1 VFPYQKYE
9 KRYRHSRLL
18 FFIFARIIL
27 PAMIK
32 SMTGY
37 GKEVVEYAGK
47 MIHLELR
54 CLNSKQT
61 DLNLKTSPQYREK
74 DLELRAM
81 LIEKL
86 ERGKIDLAIYIE
98 NAPDNGSYSLNKP
111 LAVAY
116 FRELKSLASEIG
128 EQDFTPYLPLLTR
141 MPDVLQ
147 THRQDL
153 DPREW
158 ERIREAIIRVIG
170 QADLFRIQEGN
181 VLKADITGRIRLIQ
195 DYLGKVTAFEE
206 QRIKAI
212 REWLNKSLLD
222 LVDENRIDP
231 SRLEQELI
239 FYLDKI
245 DITEEKVRIQ
255 KHCDYFL
262 ETMEEDGNTGKKLS
276 FITQEIG
283 REINTLG
290 AKSNEVNIQKL
301 VVQMKDELEK
311 IKEQLSNVL

>member
-1 VFPYQKYE
+1 MA
-9 KRYRHSRLL
+9 L
-18 FFIFARIIL
+18 FFYLCLTIS

-37 GKEVVEYAGK
+37 GSEVLEYAGK
-47 MIHLELR
+47 MIHIELR

-61 DLNLKTSPQYREK
+61 DLTLKTSSIYREK
-74 DLELRAM
+74 DLEVRTL
-81 LIEKL
+81 LIENL

-98 NAPDNGSYSLNKP
+98 NAPENGNYSINKA
-111 LAVAY
+111 LAVSY
-116 FRELKSLASEIG
+116 YRELKELAADIG
-128 EQDFTPYLPLLTR
+128 DPDDVPYLPVLVR
-141 MPDVLQ
+141 MPEVLQ
-147 THRQDL
+147 AQKSELSAD
-153 DPREW
+153 EW
-158 ERIREAIIRVIG
+158 EQVRNALVRVIR
-170 QADLFRIQEGN
+170 QADEFRTKEGK
-181 VLKADITGRIRLIQ
+181 VLKEDLTGRIRLIVK
-195 DYLGKVTAFEE
+195 YLDDVKKYEAT
-206 QRIKAI
+206 RIKAI
-212 REWLNKSLLD
+212 RERLGKNLLE
-222 LVDENRIDP
+222 LVDEKRIDP

-245 DITEEKVRIQ
+245 DITEEKVRIH

-262 ETMEEDGNTGKKLS
+262 ETLDEEVNTGKKLN

>member
-1 VFPYQKYE
+1 
-9 KRYRHSRLL
+9 
-18 FFIFARIIL
+18 
-27 PAMIK
+27 MIK

-37 GKEVVEYAGK
+37 GSEVLEYAGK
-47 MIHLELR
+47 MIHIELR

-61 DLNLKTSPQYREK
+61 DLTLKTSSMYREK
-74 DLELRAM
+74 DLEIRTL

-98 NAPDNGSYSLNKP
+98 NAPENGNYSINKP
-111 LAVAY
+111 LAVSY
-116 FRELKSLASEIG
+116 FRELKELAAEIG

-141 MPDVLQ
+141 MPEVLQ
-147 THRQDL
+147 AQKTALSTD
-153 DPREW
+153 EW
-158 ERIREAIIRVIG
+158 NQVRNALIRVIR
-170 QADLFRIQEGN
+170 QADEFRKKEGI
-181 VLKADITGRIRLIQ
+181 VLKEDLTSRVRLIVK
-195 DYLGKVTAFEE
+195 YLKEVKTYEST
-206 QRIKAI
+206 RIKAI
-212 REWLNKSLLD
+212 RERLGKNLLE
-222 LVDENRIDP
+222 LVDEKRIDP

-245 DITEEKVRIQ
+245 DITEENVRIQ
-255 KHCDYFL
+255 KHCNYFL
-262 ETMEEDGNTGKKLS
+262 ETLDEEVNTGKKLN